1 MSVINTNVSAMY
13 SQNAMKTNARVQST
27 AMEQLSTGV
36 RVNSAKDDAAGLA
49 IGQNMT
55 SQIRGLN
62 QAVRNLNDGINM
74 VQTAEGAMVEQS
86 NMLQRMRELAVQAMN
101 GTYSDTQRS
110 YLDKEFQALTQQINR
125 ISNDTM
131 WNDQK
136 LLAGGGYLKTKN
148 AAPVLTP
155 DAASQT
161 TNATAGIVKDYA
173 GRNVAPGMPYFATA
187 AATTLAT
194 GTVVQFAE
202 DEVPPG
208 MSGFAT
214 NPLSAANKATL
225 KAASDAITD
234 AQLAAAKATMD
245 GSPLV
250 AATANALTAKT
261 SAAAALAT
269 ALALKDNT
277 AAAAAAATPA
287 VPALDTAAADA
298 LTAWNTATTAN
309 TNAIA
314 AYSTAKG
321 LSDAVVVPY
330 ETKKAIRDAYLDITN
345 KVWIPADKL
354 HAQFTVQAGKDQDQT
369 ITVDVV
375 PMNAAGLGISGL
387 AIDSF
392 DHATQTLDQ
401 ISTALETI
409 NNQRAGLGA
418 AINQMAY
425 AADNL
430 TNVSSNATQSRSTIM
445 DTDYALAT
453 TQLAKTQI
461 IQQAATAM
469 LAQANQQPQSVMAL
483 LKG

>member
-74 VQTAEGAMVEQS
+74 VQTAEGALVEQS

-110 YLDKEFQALTQQINR
+110 YLDKEFQGLTDQINR
-125 ISNDTM
+125 ISTDTM

-136 LLAGGGYLKTKN
+136 LLAGGGYLATKN
-148 AAPVLTP
+148 VADVVVAASTLTLNGTGATAVSVQDWSGATIATGASYYAGVTLTAGTQVMFASSELPAKYATFARPASAAP
-155 DAASQT
+155 
-161 TNATAGIVKDYA
+161 
-173 GRNVAPGMPYFATA
+173 
-187 AATTLAT
+187 
-194 GTVVQFAE
+194 
-202 DEVPPG
+202 
-208 MSGFAT
+208 
-214 NPLSAANKATL
+214 
-225 KAASDAITD
+225 SDN
-234 AQLAAAKATMD
+234 QW
-245 GSPLV
+245 V
-250 AATANALTAKT
+250 
-261 SAAAALAT
+261 
-269 ALALKDNT
+269 
-277 AAAAAAATPA
+277 PA
-287 VPALDTAAADA
+287 V
-298 LTAWNTATTAN
+298 
-309 TNAIA
+309 
-314 AYSTAKG
+314 
-321 LSDAVVVPY
+321 
-330 ETKKAIRDAYLDITN
+330 
-345 KVWIPADKL
+345 KL
-354 HAQFTVQAGKDQDQT
+354 HSTFTVQAGKDIDQT
-369 ITVDVV
+369 ITVDVA
-375 PMNAAGLGISGL
+375 PMNTDGYNLDGLDI
-387 AIDSF
+387 ATF
-392 DHATQTLDQ
+392 DTATDTLDK
-401 ISTALETI
+401 ISSALEKI

-469 LAQANQQPQSVMAL
+469 LAQANQMPQSVMAL